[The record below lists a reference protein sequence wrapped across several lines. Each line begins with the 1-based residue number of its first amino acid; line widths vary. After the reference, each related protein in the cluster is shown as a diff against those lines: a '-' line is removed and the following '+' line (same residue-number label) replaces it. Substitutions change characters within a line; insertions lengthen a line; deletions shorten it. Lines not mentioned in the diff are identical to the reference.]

1 MNGRVYDPTIGRF
14 LSADPH
20 IQAPGNLQSYNRYSY
35 VMNNPLRYTDP
46 SGYFWKKIKRG
57 LSSFWKKNR
66 RGFFK
71 AMFGIVGYNSSTV
84 RNIITGGA
92 CIMVP
97 ASCGAVTAA
106 NAYASGASTSD
117 ALKAGARGQIG
128 AAIGQGVAGYTGGA
142 HAAGTWQNIVGN
154 GIGGGVQ
161 SRINGGSFRDGFVG
175 GAFGAAFKPAGF
187 KLFPYAN
194 QGLQRVITAGLV
206 GGTGSYLSGG
216 KFGYGAF
223 SGAFG
228 QYWNGERH
236 AGFVETVDPV
246 TGKKMYVH
254 RDYVGKLH
262 TRSPET
268 IAPGGMVSVDGS
280 LFLVLFGASGGG
292 GVAVDMNGNMCGF
305 VNACFQA
312 GFGIYAGAG
321 VTYTGGVSALADGPA
336 GSAGIFGNYGWGPSV
351 GGSINYTNPGI
362 SAAKGGVG
370 VGAGGN
376 VGGQFCGAYNWCY

>member
-1 MNGRVYDPTIGRF
+1 MNGRVYDPTIARF

-128 AAIGQGVAGYTGGA
+128 AAIGQGVAGYAGGA

-236 AGFVETVDPV
+236 V
-246 TGKKMYVH
+246 T
-254 RDYVGKLH
+254 YVGEDGKTYRVKVWQSAEGMMAEAAGAESIDAYNTT
-262 TRSPET
+262 TRSEVAT
-268 IAPGGMVSVDGS
+268 GLGIVSLMTTPYAWITGTAAVGAY
-280 LFLVLFGASGGG
+280 VLSPSESNAF
-292 GVAVDMNGNMCGF
+292 GVATIPLG
-305 VNACFQA
+305 
-312 GFGIYAGAG
+312 AGARWLDEGLYYGQKGIEG
-321 VTYTGGVSALADGPA
+321 VVEN
-336 GSAGIFGNYGWGPSV
+336 AGIINGI
-351 GGSINYTNPGI
+351 GG
-362 SAAKGGVG
+362 AADAMVPDELRSH
-370 VGAGGN
+370 
-376 VGGQFCGAYNWCY
+376 

>member
-1 MNGRVYDPTIGRF
+1 
-14 LSADPH
+14 
-20 IQAPGNLQSYNRYSY
+20 
-35 VMNNPLRYTDP
+35 LRYTDP

-128 AAIGQGVAGYTGGA
+128 AAIGQQVARATGGA
-142 HAAGTWQNIVGN
+142 YDAGTWQNVVGN

-175 GAFGAAFKPAGF
+175 AAFGAAFKPVGF

-228 QYWNGERH
+228 QYWNGEGSVIGNRCPGCVAVKLGDGKMYWIH
-236 AGFVETVDPV
+236 KSEVANAHLASHSGANSIHDYNTTTGQEVAAAAGAISLATGVGSFV
-246 TGKKMYVH
+246 TGSATLAYASLFSAGAAVAG
-254 RDYVGKLH
+254 DTSALNILGVVTG
-262 TRSPET
+262 
-268 IAPGGMVSVDGS
+268 AGGMVFKSVRI
-280 LFLVLFGASGGG
+280 GAASDDLGR
-292 GVAVDMNGNMCGF
+292 VIDS
-305 VNACFQA
+305 
-312 GFGIYAGAG
+312 
-321 VTYTGGVSALADGPA
+321 TGL
-336 GSAGIFGNYGWGPSV
+336 SV
-351 GGSINYTNPGI
+351 GS
-362 SAAKGGVG
+362 SCMAVSCSS
-370 VGAGGN
+370 
-376 VGGQFCGAYNWCY
+376 Q